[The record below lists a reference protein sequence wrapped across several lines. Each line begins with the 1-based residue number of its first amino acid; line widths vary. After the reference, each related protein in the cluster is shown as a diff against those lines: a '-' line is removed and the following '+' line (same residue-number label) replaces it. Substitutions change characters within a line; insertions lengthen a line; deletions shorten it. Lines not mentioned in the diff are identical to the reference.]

1 MMDTDNPS
9 AGPGSLPQ
17 VRPPYDVAVSIALA
31 RARAEVAAEYG
42 HDDEARM
49 WTEVATAVEEGT
61 A

>member
-1 MMDTDNPS
+1 MMDTDTPVEH
-9 AGPGSLPQ
+9 GSSQQ

-49 WTEVATAVEEGT
+49 WDEVAAAVEDG
-61 A
+61 AA